1 MFTVD
6 YQESRIK
13 AVKTKTFSELGFTE
27 RKHLQE
33 WLAHEPSAL
42 VEELLIIQKEFDGF
56 DDTREHLDLLA
67 FDKDGN
73 LVIFENKLDGSGR
86 DVVRLILAKT
96 ELST

>member
-6 YQESRIK
+6 HQNNRIK

-42 VEELLIIQKEFDGF
+42 GEELLIIQKEFDGF
-56 DDTREHLDLLA
+56 DDTRR
-67 FDKDGN
+67 G
-73 LVIFENKLDGSGR
+73 
-86 DVVRLILAKT
+86 AKGLPW
-96 ELST
+96 LS